1 MLRSLS
7 WSDMMFFADALRWTI
22 TLSII
27 ACVCGG
33 ILGLGVALARDA
45 RSRAIRTAAATY
57 IQLVQGT
64 PVLML
69 LFLSYYG
76 LSLFGYDLAPLVA
89 ASVSMT
95 IYVSGYLG
103 DIWRGSINAVPKQQ
117 WEASASLAMTRRQQY
132 QYVILP
138 QAVRI
143 SLPPTVGFLVQ
154 VVKNSSIAS
163 LIGFVELAKAGQL
176 INNVTFQP
184 FRVFLI
190 VAALYFCVCYP
201 LSYCSRWLE
210 RKSHV

>member
-1 MLRSLS
+1 MIRSLS
-7 WSDMMFFADALRWTI
+7 PGDLLFFLDGLRWTV
-22 TLSII
+22 LLAFI
-27 ACVCGG
+27 ACTCGG
-33 ILGLGVALARDA
+33 MLGLAVALSRVA
-45 RSRAIRTAAATY
+45 RSPALRCVSATY

-76 LSLFGYDLAPLVA
+76 LSLAGVDLPPMVA

-95 IYVSGYLG
+95 IYASGYLG
-103 DIWRGSINAVPKQQ
+103 DIWRGAIQSVPKQQ
-117 WEASASLAMTRRQQY
+117 WEAAESLAMTRRQQY

-143 SLPPTVGFLVQ
+143 SLPPTVGFMVQ

-163 LIGFVELAKAGQL
+163 IIGLVELAKAGQL

-184 FRVFLI
+184 FRVFLV
-190 VAALYFCVCYP
+190 VAALYFCICYP

-210 RKSHV
+210 RKSHA

>member
-1 MLRSLS
+1 MIRSLTA
-7 WSDMMFFADALRWTI
+7 SDLLFFIDALRWTVLLAAI
-22 TLSII
+22 AI
-27 ACVCGG
+27 ACGG
-33 ILGLGVALARDA
+33 ALGLGVALARVA
-45 RSRAIRTAAATY
+45 RHRALRAAAATY

-76 LSLFGYDLAPLVA
+76 LSLGGVDLPPMVA

-95 IYVSGYLG
+95 VYVSGYLG
-103 DIWRGSINAVPKQQ
+103 DIWRGAIESVPKQQ
-117 WEASASLAMTRRQQY
+117 WEAAESLAMTRRQQY

-143 SLPPTVGFLVQ
+143 SLPPTVGFMVQ

-163 LIGFVELAKAGQL
+163 IIGFVELAKAGQL

-184 FRVFLI
+184 FHVFLI
-190 VAALYFCVCYP
+190 VATLYFCICFP

>member
-1 MLRSLS
+1 MIRSLS
-7 WSDMMFFADALRWTI
+7 WNDMLFFLGALRWTV
-22 TLSII
+22 LLAAI
-27 ACVCGG
+27 ACTCGG
-33 ILGLGVALARDA
+33 VLGLGVALARVA
-45 RSRAIRTAAATY
+45 RSRSLRIAAATY
-57 IQLVQGT
+57 IQIVQGT

-76 LSLFGYDLAPLVA
+76 LSLFGYDLLPMVA

-103 DIWRGSINAVPKQQ
+103 DIWRGSIQSVPKQQ
-117 WEASASLAMTRRQQY
+117 WEASESLAMTRRQQY

-143 SLPPTVGFLVQ
+143 SLPPTVGFMVQ

-163 LIGFVELAKAGQL
+163 IIGFVELAKAGQL

-190 VAALYFCVCYP
+190 VAALYFCICYP
-201 LSYCSRWLE
+201 LSYCSRRLE
-210 RKSHV
+210 RKSHA

>member
-1 MLRSLS
+1 MIRPLG
-7 WSDMMFFADALRWTI
+7 WSDILFFFEALQWTGL
-22 TLSII
+22 LSLI
-27 ACVCGG
+27 ACTCGG
-33 ILGLGVALARDA
+33 VLGLGVALARV
-45 RSRAIRTAAATY
+45 SKSSLLRTISGTY

-76 LSLFGYDLAPLVA
+76 LSLFGFDLLPMVA

-95 IYVSGYLG
+95 VYVSGYLG
-103 DIWRGSINAVPKQQ
+103 DIWRGSIQSVAKTQ
-117 WEASASLAMTRRQQY
+117 WEASESLAMTRRQQY

-143 SLPPTVGFLVQ
+143 SLPPTVGFMVQ

-163 LIGFVELAKAGQL
+163 LIGFVELTRAGQL

-190 VAALYFCVCYP
+190 VALLYFCVCYP

-210 RKSHV
+210 GKSNA

>member
-1 MLRSLS
+1 MIRSLS
-7 WSDMMFFADALRWTI
+7 FNDLLFFVDALRWTVLLAAI
-22 TLSII
+22 AI
-27 ACVCGG
+27 ACGG
-33 ILGLGVALARDA
+33 LLGMGVALSRVA
-45 RSRAIRTAAATY
+45 RSRAVRAASATY
-57 IQLVQGT
+57 IQVVQGT

-76 LSLFGYDLAPLVA
+76 LSLAGIDLPPMVA
-89 ASVSMT
+89 AGVSMT

-103 DIWRGSINAVPKQQ
+103 DIWRGAIESVPKQQ
-117 WEASASLAMTRRQQY
+117 WEASASLAMTRFQQY
-132 QYVILP
+132 RHIVLP

-143 SLPPTVGFLVQ
+143 ALPPTVGFMVQ

-163 LIGFVELAKAGQL
+163 IIGFVELAKAGQL

-210 RKSHV
+210 RKSHA

>member
-1 MLRSLS
+1 MIRSLS
-7 WSDMMFFADALRWTI
+7 PGDLLFFLDGLRWTA
-22 TLSII
+22 LLAFI
-27 ACVCGG
+27 ACACGG
-33 ILGLGVALARDA
+33 VLGLGVALSRVA
-45 RSRAIRTAAATY
+45 RSPALRCASATY

-76 LSLFGYDLAPLVA
+76 LSLAGVDLPPMVA

-95 IYVSGYLG
+95 IYASGYLG
-103 DIWRGSINAVPKQQ
+103 DIWRGAIQSVPRQQ
-117 WEASASLAMTRRQQY
+117 WEAAESLAMTRRQQY

-143 SLPPTVGFLVQ
+143 SLPPTVGFMVQ

-163 LIGFVELAKAGQL
+163 IIGLVELAKAGQL

-184 FRVFLI
+184 FRVFLV
-190 VAALYFCVCYP
+190 VAALYFCICYP

-210 RKSHV
+210 RKSHA

>member
-1 MLRSLS
+1 MIRSLS
-7 WSDMMFFADALRWTI
+7 WNDMLFFLGALRWTV
-22 TLSII
+22 LLAAI
-27 ACVCGG
+27 ACTCGG
-33 ILGLGVALARDA
+33 VLGLGVALARVA
-45 RSRAIRTAAATY
+45 RSRWLRIAAATY
-57 IQLVQGT
+57 IQIVQGT

-76 LSLFGYDLAPLVA
+76 LSLFGFDLPPMVA

-103 DIWRGSINAVPKQQ
+103 EIWRGAIQAVPKQQ
-117 WEASASLAMTRRQQY
+117 WEASESLALTRRQQY

-143 SLPPTVGFLVQ
+143 SLPPTVGFVVQ

-163 LIGFVELAKAGQL
+163 IIGFVELAKAGQL

-190 VAALYFCVCYP
+190 VAALYFCICYP
-201 LSYCSRWLE
+201 LSYCSRRLE
-210 RKSHV
+210 RKSHA

>member
-1 MLRSLS
+1 MIRSLS
-7 WSDMMFFADALRWTI
+7 WNDMLFFLDALRWTV
-22 TLSII
+22 LLAAI
-27 ACVCGG
+27 ACTCGG
-33 ILGLGVALARDA
+33 VLGLGVALARVA
-45 RSRAIRTAAATY
+45 RSRSLRTAAATY
-57 IQLVQGT
+57 IQIVQGT

-76 LSLFGYDLAPLVA
+76 LSLFGYDLPPMVA
-89 ASVSMT
+89 AGVSMT

-103 DIWRGSINAVPKQQ
+103 DIWRGSIQSVPKQQ
-117 WEASASLAMTRRQQY
+117 WEASESLAMTRRQQY

-138 QAVRI
+138 QAVQI
-143 SLPPTVGFLVQ
+143 SLPPTVGFMVQ

-163 LIGFVELAKAGQL
+163 IIGFVELAKAGQL

-201 LSYCSRWLE
+201 LSYCSRRLE
-210 RKSHV
+210 RKSHA

>member
-1 MLRSLS
+1 MIHSMG
-7 WSDMMFFADALRWTI
+7 WSDLLFLFEALQWTALL
-22 TLSII
+22 TLI
-27 ACVCGG
+27 ACTCGG
-33 ILGLGVALARDA
+33 LLGLGVALGRV
-45 RSRAIRTAAATY
+45 SRIKALRVAVATY
-57 IQLVQGT
+57 IQIVQGT

-76 LSLFGYDLAPLVA
+76 LSLYGFNLPPMVA

-103 DIWRGSINAVPKQQ
+103 DIWRGSIQSVARAQ
-117 WEASASLAMTRRQQY
+117 WEASESLAMTRRQQY

-143 SLPPTVGFLVQ
+143 SLPPTVGFIVQ
-154 VVKNSSIAS
+154 VVKNSSISS
-163 LIGFVELAKAGQL
+163 LIGFVELTRAGQL
-176 INNVTFQP
+176 INNVTFEP

-190 VAALYFCVCYP
+190 VALLYFCICYP

-210 RKSHV
+210 KKSNA

>member
-1 MLRSLS
+1 MIRSLTAA
-7 WSDMMFFADALRWTI
+7 DLLFFIDALRWTV
-22 TLSII
+22 LLAAI
-27 ACVCGG
+27 ACICGG
-33 ILGLGVALARDA
+33 VLGLAVALARVA
-45 RSRAIRTAAATY
+45 RNRTLRMAAATY

-76 LSLFGYDLAPLVA
+76 LSLGGVDLPPMVA

-95 IYVSGYLG
+95 IYASGYLG
-103 DIWRGSINAVPKQQ
+103 DIWRGAIQSVPRQQ
-117 WEASASLAMTRRQQY
+117 WEAAESLAMSRRQQY

-143 SLPPTVGFLVQ
+143 SLPPTVGFMVQ

-163 LIGFVELAKAGQL
+163 IIGFVELAKAGQL

-190 VAALYFCVCYP
+190 VAALYFCICYP
-201 LSYCSRWLE
+201 LSHCSRWLE
-210 RKSHV
+210 RKSHA

>member
-1 MLRSLS
+1 MIRSLS
-7 WSDMMFFADALRWTI
+7 ASDLLFFLDALRWTV
-22 TLSII
+22 LLAAI
-27 ACVCGG
+27 ACGCGG
-33 ILGLGVALARDA
+33 VLGLGVALARVA
-45 RSRAIRTAAATY
+45 RSRVLRGAAATY

-76 LSLFGYDLAPLVA
+76 LSLGGVDLPPMVA
-89 ASVSMT
+89 AGVSMT
-95 IYVSGYLG
+95 IYASGYLG
-103 DIWRGSINAVPKQQ
+103 DIWRGAIQSVPTQQ
-117 WEASASLAMTRRQQY
+117 WEAAASLAMTRRQQY

-143 SLPPTVGFLVQ
+143 SLPPTVGFMVQ

-163 LIGFVELAKAGQL
+163 IIGVVELAKAGQL

-184 FRVFLI
+184 FRVFLL
-190 VAALYFCVCYP
+190 VAALYFCICYP

-210 RKSHV
+210 RKSHA

>member
-1 MLRSLS
+1 MIRSLS
-7 WSDMMFFADALRWTI
+7 PGDLLFFLDGLRWTV
-22 TLSII
+22 LLAFI
-27 ACVCGG
+27 ACTCGG
-33 ILGLGVALARDA
+33 LLGLGVALSRVARGSA
-45 RSRAIRTAAATY
+45 LRWTAATY

-76 LSLFGYDLAPLVA
+76 LSLAGVDLPPMVA

-95 IYVSGYLG
+95 IYASGYLG
-103 DIWRGSINAVPKQQ
+103 DIWRGAIQSVPKQQ
-117 WEASASLAMTRRQQY
+117 WEAAESLAMTRRQQY

-143 SLPPTVGFLVQ
+143 SLPPTVGFMVQ

-163 LIGFVELAKAGQL
+163 IIGLVELAKAGQL

-184 FRVFLI
+184 FRVFLV
-190 VAALYFCVCYP
+190 VAALYFCICYP

-210 RKSHV
+210 RKSHA